1 MAAFMCSDL
10 HISSL
15 VNAAAQ
21 HELDQPFGFRDRTTE
36 PEAFALLVQENAKS
50 IVARYGKRP
59 AGEMIRSSHRYISG
73 TPALSAIAVIK
84 LAHCYDY
91 QSCEHDGWGT
101 SEAKKWIDLLIAA
114 LVYKIPGYDK
124 AEWAI

>member
-1 MAAFMCSDL
+1 MSAFMCSDL

-21 HELDQPFGFRDRTTE
+21 HELNQPFARRTE

-50 IVARYGKRP
+50 IVARYGKR
-59 AGEMIRSSHRYISG
+59 GVEGMIGGSHRYIGG
-73 TPALSAIAVIK
+73 TPALSAVAVIK

-91 QSCEHDGWGT
+91 QSCEHDGWGM

-114 LVYKIPGYDK
+114 LVYEIPGYDK
-124 AEWAI
+124 APWSI